1 MLAWIASP
9 SLAITKAKLVKGRR
23 IYMPDI
29 KTDDG
34 CIIHVEVEGPQNGP
48 VLMLSNS
55 LGTNLHM
62 WDDQVPAWSRHFR
75 LVRYDRRGHGQ
86 SSVPKGPYPM
96 ERLGRD
102 VLAVIDAL
110 GIAKINWCGL
120 SMGGM
125 VGQWLGANA
134 PNRLDKLVLSNTSS
148 YFADKTLWE
157 GRLKTVRDKGL
168 AAIVD
173 ANMERWFTK
182 EFRER
187 NPQAMARMREM
198 FLATKA
204 DGYIGC
210 GEGIRDMDHR
220 PLLAKISAPTLVI
233 AGKHDPATPLEA
245 NEFIRQHIPG
255 AHIAVLDAA
264 HIANIE
270 QPKIYADTV
279 LRFLGK

>member
-1 MLAWIASP
+1 
-9 SLAITKAKLVKGRR
+9 
-23 IYMPDI
+23 MPDI

-34 CIIHVEVEGPQNGP
+34 CMIHVEVEGPPNAP

-62 WDDQVPAWSRHFR
+62 WDDQMPAWTGHFR
-75 LVRYDRRGHGQ
+75 LVRYDRRGHGR

-110 GIAKINWCGL
+110 GIGKINWCGL

-134 PNRLDKLVLSNTSS
+134 RDRVEKLVLSNTSS
-148 YFADKTLWE
+148 YFADKALWE
-157 GRLKTVRDKGL
+157 GRLRTVREKGL
-168 AAIVD
+168 VAIVD

-182 EFRER
+182 EFREK
-187 NPQAMARMREM
+187 NPQAIARMREM
-198 FLATKA
+198 FLSTNPQ
-204 DGYIGC
+204 GYIGC

-220 PLLAKISAPTLVI
+220 PLLSKISAPTLVI
-233 AGKHDPATPLEA
+233 AGKHDPATTLEA

-255 AHIAVLDAA
+255 AQIAVLDAA
-264 HIANIE
+264 HIANLE
-270 QPKIYADTV
+270 QPQVYADTV
-279 LRFLGK
+279 LKFLLGK

>member
-1 MLAWIASP
+1 MLFRSP
-9 SLAITKAKLVKGRR
+9 
-23 IYMPDI
+23 
-29 KTDDG
+29 
-34 CIIHVEVEGPQNGP
+34 
-48 VLMLSNS
+48 
-55 LGTNLHM
+55 
-62 WDDQVPAWSRHFR
+62 WSRNFR

-86 SSVPKGPYPM
+86 SSVPKGPYTM

-110 GIAKINWCGL
+110 DIARINWCGL

-125 VGQWLGANA
+125 VGQWLGAHA
-134 PNRLDKLVLSNTSS
+134 PGRIDKLVLSNTSS
-148 YFADKTLWE
+148 FFPDKSIWE

-182 EFRER
+182 DFRER
-187 NPQAMARMREM
+187 SPQAIAKMREM

-210 GEGIRDMDHR
+210 GEAIRDMDHR

-233 AGKHDPATPLEA
+233 AGKHDPATTLEA
-245 NEFIRQHIPG
+245 NEFICEHIPK
-255 AHIAVLDAA
+255 ADIAVLDTA
-264 HIANIE
+264 HIANVE
-270 QPKIYADTV
+270 QPNLYAETV
-279 LRFLGK
+279 RDFLLSK

>member
-1 MLAWIASP
+1 
-9 SLAITKAKLVKGRR
+9 
-23 IYMPDI
+23 MPDI

-34 CIIHVEVEGPQNGP
+34 CIIHVEVEGPQNAP

-62 WDDQVPAWSRHFR
+62 WDDQAPAWSRQFR

-110 GIAKINWCGL
+110 GIAKISWCGL

-134 PNRLDKLVLSNTSS
+134 PARVDKLVLSKTSS
-148 YFADKTLWE
+148 YF
-157 GRLKTVRDKGL
+157 V
-168 AAIVD
+168 
-173 ANMERWFTK
+173 ERWFTK
-182 EFRER
+182 EFRDR

-198 FLATKA
+198 FLATKSE
-204 DGYIGC
+204 GYIGC

-220 PLLAKISAPTLVI
+220 PLLAKITAPTLVI

-245 NEFIRQHIPG
+245 NEFIRQHIP
-255 AHIAVLDAA
+255 AAQIAVLDAA

-270 QPKIYADTV
+270 QPQIYADTV
-279 LRFLGK
+279 LKFLLN